1 MKMIKLLNTFGFAD
15 KKMFPHPCEAIVLP
29 TGLQQLV
36 PAARRGYQP
45 VSPLIFQESHWQ
57 KPCGSFID
65 AVVQQWKTSFKR
77 KLQGRPSFFV
87 MCMLVPCPGMSWII

>member
-1 MKMIKLLNTFGFAD
+1 
-15 KKMFPHPCEAIVLP
+15 MFPHPCQAIVLP

-65 AVVQQWKTSFKR
+65 AVV